1 MSKLPIF
8 SQLFAKSPVQPIQ
21 KHMKAAYECASHLP
35 EFFEAVLE
43 DDWKKAK
50 KIGTKIRKLESD
62 ADDLKRSIRLNLPR
76 SLFMPVSR
84 TDLLELVQAQDKI
97 PNRTKDVVGLTL
109 SRHMQFPSELGPL
122 IIELASKT
130 VSASQLAFEALKE
143 LDELFHSG
151 FSGSEID
158 LITGMLAELN
168 DVEHETDVL
177 QGKLRDSFFSI
188 EKDLNPVDVMFF
200 YRMIEWIGEIA
211 DNSQSVGNRLLY
223 LIAK

>member
-1 MSKLPIF
+1 
-8 SQLFAKSPVQPIQ
+8 
-21 KHMKAAYECASHLP
+21 MK
-35 EFFEAVLE
+35 
-43 DDWKKAK
+43 
-50 KIGTKIRKLESD
+50 
-62 ADDLKRSIRLNLPR
+62 
-76 SLFMPVSR
+76 
-84 TDLLELVQAQDKI
+84 ELV
-97 PNRTKDVVGLTL
+97 
-109 SRHMQFPSELGPL
+109 
-122 IIELASKT
+122 
-130 VSASQLAFEALKE
+130 
-143 LDELFHSG
+143 ELFHSG

-177 QGKLRDSFFSI
+177 QGKLRDAFFSI

>member
-1 MSKLPIF
+1 
-8 SQLFAKSPVQPIQ
+8 
-21 KHMKAAYECASHLP
+21 
-35 EFFEAVLE
+35 
-43 DDWKKAK
+43 
-50 KIGTKIRKLESD
+50 LESD

-177 QGKLRDSFFSI
+177 QGKLRDAFFSI